1 MECGFLPF
9 QGRCRGRWE
18 APKRPRSWQ
27 TCLRPPSRPSTGRR
41 GGSGWGTPGH
51 RGVPAPPGSH
61 PSLLGTPRVVSAPQI
76 WGLVLFQDRRRD
88 SFHGVGP
95 HRGEAGGDHQR
106 SVLPHSWVCP
116 GNPAARREKGHGGD
130 KGEPWCCC
138 PLQDTPSPRAASRPS
153 PSSAPATA
161 PSLSSCPGE
170 LRAWGALGSL
180 QGGLGLLEQVWGG
193 SGCIAGGFVWVWGC

>member
-1 MECGFLPF
+1 M
-9 QGRCRGRWE
+9 
-18 APKRPRSWQ
+18 A
-27 TCLRPPSRPSTGRR
+27 
-41 GGSGWGTPGH
+41 
-51 RGVPAPPGSH
+51 
-61 PSLLGTPRVVSAPQI
+61 SAPQF
-76 WGLVLFQDRRRD
+76 WGFVLFQDRRRD

-95 HRGEAGGDHQR
+95 HWGEAGSDHQR
-106 SVLPHSWVCP
+106 SVLPHPWVWP
-116 GNPAARREKGHGGD
+116 GNPAALREKGHGGN

-170 LRAWGALGSL
+170 LWAWGALGSL

-193 SGCIAGGFVWVWGC
+193 FGFIAGGFVWVWVCCSRLGYVCPFPVHALRSQTPPIPWNLLFPIRPQTPQIPWGMGLFPRP